1 MDGPTDRVRRPPGK
15 AVYVPD
21 DSTLGIRCDLDSER
35 PAPGPASVVVFGGT
49 GDLARRKIIP
59 ALYNLLRAERL
70 HPDSRILCT
79 GRRPLDSERFRSGL
93 REAAARYSR
102 TGLDPSAWD
111 RLAARIDYLEG
122 DLESP
127 ALYASIAEALISPG
141 MPRDAL
147 FYLAVSPEQ
156 FGSAARG
163 LAAAGLGTSGRHP
176 DDPAPYRRL
185 IVEKPFGR
193 DRSSARA
200 LNLELQDCFSE
211 RDIFRIDHY
220 LGKETVQNLLYLRFA
235 NSVFEPLWNR
245 RYVERVEIDV
255 LEEEGIG
262 TRGGYYDG
270 AGAARDMLQN
280 HLIQL
285 LCLTAMEPPAGLD
298 PESIR
303 DEKVKVLK
311 SIPAYSAEELRRR
324 SVRGQY
330 GPGSD
335 ASGRPLRGYREEDRV
350 RPDSRT
356 ETFAA
361 LRLEVDNWRFAG
373 VPFVLRTGKA
383 LDRRVS
389 EIRIL
394 FRKPPGALF
403 QGTCGDFLG
412 ANGLTLRIQ
421 PDEGLWL
428 TFNAKVPGRAAV
440 ESGALRFSYREKADS
455 LPEAY
460 ERLLDDALA
469 GDSTLF
475 IRADETEAAWS
486 LVDRLEE
493 AWADPAAPPPILY
506 PAGSPPP
513 AAPR

>member
-1 MDGPTDRVRRPPGK
+1 MRESDEPG
-15 AVYVPD
+15 
-21 DSTLGIRCDLDSER
+21 LRCDLDSER
-35 PAPGPASVVVFGGT
+35 PDPGPASIVVFGGT
-49 GDLARRKIIP
+49 GDLARRKIVP
-59 ALYNLLRAERL
+59 ALYNLSRGGRL

-79 GRRPLDSERFRSGL
+79 GRRSLDPGEFRAGL
-93 REAAARYSR
+93 REAASRYSR
-102 TGLDPSAWD
+102 SGLESAAWD

-127 ALYASIAEALISPG
+127 ALYESLAQTLSAPGSPE
-141 MPRDAL
+141 DAL

-156 FGSAARG
+156 FGPVARG
-163 LAAAGLGTSGRHP
+163 LARAGLGTAGRHP
-176 DDPAPYRRL
+176 DDTAPYRRL
-185 IVEKPFGR
+185 VVEKPFGR
-193 DRSSARA
+193 DRESARA
-200 LNLELQDCFSE
+200 LNLELQDSFAE

-235 NSVFEPLWNR
+235 NTVFEPLWNR

-280 HLIQL
+280 HLVQL

-311 SIPAYSAEELRRR
+311 SIPAYSPEDLLKR
-324 SVRGQY
+324 SLRGQY

-335 ASGRPLRGYREEDRV
+335 AAGRPLRGYLEEDRV
-350 RPDSRT
+350 RPGSRT

-361 LRLEVDNWRFAG
+361 LRLEIDNWRFAG

-383 LDRRVS
+383 LDCRVS
-389 EIRIL
+389 EIRVL
-394 FRKPPGALF
+394 FRRPPGALF
-403 QGTCGDFLG
+403 QGTCGDRLG

-428 TFNAKVPGRAAV
+428 AFNAKVPGRASV

-460 ERLLDDALA
+460 ERLLGDALA

-493 AWADPAAPPPILY
+493 AWAGPEAPPPVPY

-513 AAPR
+513 AAP

>member
-1 MDGPTDRVRRPPGK
+1 M
-15 AVYVPD
+15 PD
-21 DSTLGIRCDLDSER
+21 DFEPGLRCDLDSEQ
-35 PAPGPASVVVFGGT
+35 PSPGPALIVVFGGT
-49 GDLARRKIIP
+49 GDLARRKIVP
-59 ALYNLLRAERL
+59 ALYNLLGEGRL
-70 HPDSRILCT
+70 HLESRVLCT
-79 GRRPLDSERFRSGL
+79 GRRPLDTAEFRSGL
-93 REAAARYSR
+93 REAAVRYSR
-102 TGLDPSAWD
+102 TVLDPATWEA
-111 RLAARIDYLEG
+111 LAARIDYLEG
-122 DLESP
+122 DLDSP
-127 ALYASIAEALISPG
+127 ALYESVAGILASPG
-141 MPRDAL
+141 LPSNAL
-147 FYLAVSPEQ
+147 FYLAVSPEH
-156 FGSAARG
+156 FGQVARG
-163 LAAAGLGTSGRHP
+163 LAKAGLGTAGRHP
-176 DDPAPYRRL
+176 DDAAPYRRL

-193 DRSSARA
+193 DRASARA
-200 LNLELQDCFSE
+200 LNLELQDSFAE

-311 SIPAYSAEELRRR
+311 SIPAYDPAELRSR
-324 SVRGQY
+324 SFRGQY
-330 GPGSD
+330 GSGIDSD
-335 ASGRPLRGYREEDRV
+335 GRPRKAYLDEDRV
-350 RPDSRT
+350 APGSRT

-361 LRLEVDNWRFAG
+361 LRLEIDNWRFAG

-383 LDRRVS
+383 LNRRVS
-389 EIRIL
+389 EIRVR
-394 FRKPPGALF
+394 FRRPPGTLF
-403 QGTCGDFLG
+403 QGSCGDRLG

-428 TFNAKVPGRAAV
+428 TFNAKVPGRASV
-440 ESGALRFSYREKADS
+440 ESGALRFSYRERADS

-460 ERLLDDALA
+460 ERLLADALA

-475 IRADETEAAWS
+475 IRADETEAAWK

-493 AWADPAAPPPILY
+493 AWASGDPSGLRIY

-513 AAPR
+513 AAP

>member
-1 MDGPTDRVRRPPGK
+1 MR
-15 AVYVPD
+15 AAFE
-21 DSTLGIRCDLDSER
+21 LGLRCDLDSER
-35 PAPGPASVVVFGGT
+35 PSPGPASIVVFGGT
-49 GDLARRKIIP
+49 GDLARRKIVP
-59 ALYNLLRAERL
+59 ALYNLLREGRL
-70 HPDSRILCT
+70 PPESRVLCT
-79 GRRPLDSERFRSGL
+79 GRRKLDPVEFREGL
-93 REAAARYSR
+93 RDAASRYSR
-102 TGLDPSAWD
+102 TGLEPDAWG

-122 DLESP
+122 DLDAP
-127 ALYASIAEALISPG
+127 GVYDAVAAALASPG
-141 MPRDAL
+141 HPPDAL
-147 FYLAVSPEQ
+147 FYLAVAPEQ
-156 FGSAARG
+156 FGPVARG
-163 LAAAGLGTSGRHP
+163 LAAAGLGTAGRRP
-176 DDPAPYRRL
+176 GDPGPYRRL

-193 DRSSARA
+193 DRESARA
-200 LNLELQDCFSE
+200 LNLELQDSFAE

-311 SIPAYSAEELRRR
+311 SIPPYPAGELRRR
-324 SVRGQY
+324 SLRGQY
-330 GPGSD
+330 GPGTD
-335 ASGRPLRGYREEDRV
+335 PAGRPLRGYLQEDRV
-350 RPDSRT
+350 RTGSRT

-389 EIRIL
+389 EIRVL
-394 FRKPPGALF
+394 FRRPPGGLF
-403 QGTCGDFLG
+403 QGTCGDRLG

-428 TFNAKVPGRAAV
+428 TFNAKVPGRASV
-440 ESGALRFSYREKADS
+440 ESEALRFSYRQKAAS

-460 ERLLDDALA
+460 ERLLADALA

-475 IRADETEAAWS
+475 IRSDETEYAWS

-493 AWADPAAPPPILY
+493 AWEAPDAPPPILY

-513 AAPR
+513 AAP

>member
-1 MDGPTDRVRRPPGK
+1 MEAGFD
-15 AVYVPD
+15 
-21 DSTLGIRCDLDSER
+21 LGLRCDLDSER
-35 PAPGPASVVVFGGT
+35 PAPGPALIVVFGGT
-49 GDLARRKIIP
+49 GDLARRKIVP
-59 ALYNLLRAERL
+59 ALYNLLREGRL

-79 GRRPLDSERFRSGL
+79 GRRALDPEEFRSGL
-93 REAAARYSR
+93 REAAGRFSR
-102 TGLDPSAWD
+102 TGLDPAAWD
-111 RLAARIDYLEG
+111 RLAARIEYREG

-127 ALYASIAEALISPG
+127 ALYESLARTLSDPGSPA
-141 MPRDAL
+141 DAL

-156 FGSAARG
+156 FGPAARG
-163 LAAAGLGTSGRHP
+163 LARAGLGTAGRHP

-185 IVEKPFGR
+185 IVEKPFGH
-193 DRSSARA
+193 DRAGARA
-200 LNLELQDCFSE
+200 LNLELQDCFAE

-280 HLIQL
+280 HLVQL

-311 SIPAYSAEELRRR
+311 SIPAYSPEELRRR
-324 SVRGQY
+324 SLRGQY

-335 ASGRPLRGYREEDRV
+335 TAGRPLRGYREEDKV
-350 RPDSRT
+350 RPGSRT

-389 EIRIL
+389 EIRVL
-394 FRKPPGALF
+394 FRRPPGALF
-403 QGTCGDFLG
+403 QGSCGDRLG

-460 ERLLDDALA
+460 ERLLADALA

-493 AWADPAAPPPILY
+493 AWADPAAPPPVLY

-513 AAPR
+513 AAP